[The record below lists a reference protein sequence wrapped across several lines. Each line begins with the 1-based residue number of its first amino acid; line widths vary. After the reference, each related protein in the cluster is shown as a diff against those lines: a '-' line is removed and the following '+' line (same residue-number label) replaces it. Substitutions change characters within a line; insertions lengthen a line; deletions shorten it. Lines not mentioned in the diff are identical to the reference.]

1 MRTPL
6 PWLLG
11 ALLLGCQPERS
22 EPTAP
27 PPPAQASAVAD
38 DALCKE
44 HGVLEAVCT
53 KCNPALVAVFRA
65 KGDFCEEHG
74 FPESICPI
82 CHPERAGKPS
92 VDVSA
97 PPDDGAPADG
107 TKIRFKTKQTGARAG
122 IETVEARSEPGG
134 ARVTAVAKLVYDAT
148 KVAQINARA
157 AGVVKAIKV
166 DVGSMVKRGAAL
178 AVIES
183 ADVGADRSR
192 LAAARARAAAAQEN
206 LARQLGLQQEGITS
220 RKSLLQAEQEAAD
233 AKSELGALSASL
245 AVLGAAPDQAGGAG
259 YTLSAPIAGVVTQR
273 AATVGRLV
281 STDEVLFEIV
291 DTSSIWAELEVNER
305 DLSSLRLGQQVELA
319 FDGATSQDLH
329 GSIAYLSPSI
339 DPHTRTALVRVPLA
353 NPSGQLRAN
362 MYGEGTVS
370 LGDAR
375 TSVIVP
381 RSAIQRAK
389 DVSLVFVRI
398 QDDQY
403 ETRRVEIGE
412 SLDDQVE
419 IVKGVKM
426 GEQVVTTGSFL
437 LKTETLK
444 DSIGAGCCEV
454 D

>member
-1 MRTPL
+1 MRALL

-11 ALLLGCQPERS
+11 ALLLGCQPER
-22 EPTAP
+22 TAP
-27 PPPAQASAVAD
+27 TGPPTPAPAPVTAD

-53 KCNPALVAVFRA
+53 KCNPALIAVFRA

-74 FPESICPI
+74 FPESICPT
-82 CHPERAGKPS
+82 CHPERGGKPS

-97 PPDDGAPADG
+97 PHDDGAPADG
-107 TKIRFKTKQTGARAG
+107 TKIRFKTKETAARAG

-134 ARVTAVAKLVYDAT
+134 ARVTAVARLVHDAT
-148 KVAQINARA
+148 KLAQVNARA
-157 AGVVKAIKV
+157 AGVVKAINV
-166 DVGSMVKRGAAL
+166 DIGTNVKRGSAL

-192 LAAARARAAAAQEN
+192 LAAARARATAAQEN
-206 LARQLGLQQEGITS
+206 LTRQLDLQRDGITS
-220 RKSLLQAEQEAAD
+220 RKSVLQAEQEAAD
-233 AKSELGALSASL
+233 AKSELGALTASL
-245 AVLGAAPDQAGGAG
+245 AMLGAAPDANAGAG

-273 AATVGRLV
+273 SATIGKLVG
-281 STDEVLFEIV
+281 TDEVLFEIV

-305 DLSSLRLGQQVELA
+305 DLSSLRVGQDVELTFEGSHA
-319 FDGATSQDLH
+319 QGLH
-329 GSIAYLSPSI
+329 GAITYISPAI
-339 DPHTRTALVRVPLA
+339 DPHTRTALARIPIA
-353 NPSGQLRAN
+353 NPSGALRAN
-362 MYGEGTVS
+362 MYGQGTIF

-375 TSVIVP
+375 TSVVVP
-381 RSAIQRAK
+381 RSAVQRAK

-398 QDDQY
+398 QSDEY
-403 ETRRVEIGE
+403 ETRRVELGE
-412 SLDDQVE
+412 ARNAQVE
-419 IVKGVKM
+419 IVEGVKP
-426 GEQVVTTGSFL
+426 GDQVVTTGSFL